1 MRTSTPATS
10 PGEPT
15 HAVADLGGRRLAYTL
30 HGAESRAIPAVL
42 VMGFSMPGRAWRFIV
57 PELAG
62 QRPVLTFDNRGA
74 GASDAPKGPYRMADL
89 ATDALDLATHVG
101 FDRFHLVGVSMGGMI
116 AQEMALSARARIPSL
131 TLIATH
137 PGGISA
143 KIPPLRGLWHFLCA
157 NMTKIPEK
165 RFRALSNLL
174 FPREFRESMP
184 VEKLHQLL
192 AQDFEP
198 RPAKEGRKGQLS
210 AVLGHDTRTRL
221 ASLAG
226 LPTLIVKPE
235 RDLLISPS
243 NSELLHRLI
252 PGSSL
257 MRVPDA
263 GHGLIRQK
271 GPELGEAM
279 RTHFEHAES

>member
-1 MRTSTPATS
+1 MAPSPAS
-10 PGEPT
+10 LGEPIR
-15 HAVADLGGRRLAYTL
+15 AIADLSGRRLAYTL
-30 HGAESRAIPAVL
+30 HGADLPAVPAVL

-57 PELAG
+57 PELATE
-62 QRPVLTFDNRGA
+62 RPVLTFDNRGA
-74 GASDAPKGPYRMADL
+74 GESDAPRGPYRMGDL

-101 FDRFHLVGVSMGGMI
+101 FQRFHLVGVSMGGMI
-116 AQEMALSARARIPSL
+116 AQEMALSARTRLPSL

-137 PGGISA
+137 PGGLTA
-143 KIPPLRGLWHFLCA
+143 RIPPLRGLWHFLRA

-174 FPREFRESMP
+174 FPRDFRESMP
-184 VEKLHQLL
+184 EEKLHQLL

-198 RPAKEGRKGQLS
+198 RPPKEGRKGQLA
-210 AVLGHDTRTRL
+210 AVLGHDTRRRL

-235 RDLLISPS
+235 HDLLISPR
-243 NSELLHRLI
+243 NSDLLHELI

-257 MRVPDA
+257 MKFADA

-271 GPELGEAM
+271 GPELGEAL
-279 RTHFEHAES
+279 RTHFARAET